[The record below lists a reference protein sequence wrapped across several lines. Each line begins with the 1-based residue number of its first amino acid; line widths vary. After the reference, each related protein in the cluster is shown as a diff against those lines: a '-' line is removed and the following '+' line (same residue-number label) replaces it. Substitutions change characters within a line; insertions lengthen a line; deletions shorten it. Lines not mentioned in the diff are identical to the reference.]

1 LKIQGITE
9 EATSKEGA
17 TSMTTHAVPQGLR
30 YTKEHEW
37 VRVEGDLAV
46 VGITDYAQRELG
58 DVVFVELP
66 QVGTQVRQMQPFGV
80 VESVKAVSDL
90 YAPVSGEVRERNARL
105 ESEPELVNRDPYG
118 EGWMIRVA
126 MRDPAEL
133 DRLMTAQQYQEY
145 LDGLR
150 A

>member
-1 LKIQGITE
+1 
-9 EATSKEGA
+9 
-17 TSMTTHAVPQGLR
+17 MTTDVVPEGLR

-66 QVGTQVRQMQPFGV
+66 QLGARVTQMQPFGV

-90 YAPVSGEVRERNARL
+90 YAPVSGEVRERNTRL

-118 EGWMIRVA
+118 EGWMIKIA

-150 A
+150 AQH